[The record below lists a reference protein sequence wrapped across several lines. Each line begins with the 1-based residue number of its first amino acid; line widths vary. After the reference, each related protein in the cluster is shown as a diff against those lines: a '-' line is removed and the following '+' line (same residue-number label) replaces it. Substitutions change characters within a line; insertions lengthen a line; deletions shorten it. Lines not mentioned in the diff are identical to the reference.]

1 MSQSVHSFK
10 FEKNNDL
17 QSSCSPLFTIFNI
30 PFLLPPMDLQEERGT
45 DDEDVEMESPT
56 TTNVSSSTASLTSSP
71 SSSSSS
77 SSYSPSNASPI
88 RVLPPPPITLDMSPD
103 EVATNLIQ
111 HHFSHPDEAAQ
122 LAKKKELI
130 AYIRAEV
137 DRKTVDVPKSER
149 QSNLGL
155 QIATG
160 LIDRLPVLVTISLT
174 GVNGNVA
181 DGSTYSNSQ
190 YINQTYGRA
199 DAGRPGFDVHISLL
213 TKLGIKRPLTREEY
227 FAEKLQL
234 TSKYV
239 EQCEANGETVN
250 PRKMPKY
257 IQIGDGDRT
266 RDLHTFFSKVFA
278 GQYDN
283 DDEFLKILPQLEAIL
298 DTTIAKSLPFEELCN
313 VIATTYDN
321 LECKDLSILLA
332 KVPDIYKRGFGVSV
346 TSTDPH
352 YLALTDSTGAIKIN
366 DKVNGW
372 LGMMSPIPMNC
383 INDDDRNVLHS
394 ISCILFHELCKVEVA
409 GTNRISGAEL
419 DQPIAES
426 ISKITNFVKRFE
438 HIPHGR
444 RHARF
449 MCATGGERHHEIQ
462 VTARDQDSVTYRTF
476 LVDIGYASSAA
487 HAMAKLKKRT
497 NKGRLMLAARVYW
510 DSDDWRIELGCA
522 TSMVQNEAGW
532 KREGRRTFQYS
543 KEAQIPL
550 EAVVPAF
557 HVDVLN
563 RMEKANQMALKAPG
577 GFLDAAKCPRPFASE
592 DKRPEDVPPPKK
604 NSRKTKTAAATSDT
618 ASGRKEIDGAL
629 REVQE
634 SSDISAESKNVLGG
648 VPEMLDRLSILE
660 QQHKD
665 DTAKP
670 PTKVLSLQAIT
681 NLGRGNG
688 SANPLAASSN
698 TTHSVV
704 AAHAPA
710 VGTSSTSSKNV
721 APGAVA
727 TRRRSEPTQPLV
739 VSQDVENKILRKKIE
754 DLEGR
759 LQLKELATDESLEEE
774 KDRHEKTKTTLSGL
788 MNSQKKLQQE
798 RRILTPQQR
807 VDIDL
812 QASQLADFVAK
823 ERAWVEEKS
832 QLERQLK
839 TVRSLQDTAETE
851 RDEARREKL
860 ELDDKLRLLR
870 SAAASAGPLNQPRT
884 NGRSRFVQDQA
895 SFEVDKG
902 HKSLPPNCQK
912 HYSAG
917 EGRHYYQYSDG
928 KRIQFSQWYYPT
940 ASEVA
945 DPAMAMERAKQ
956 NTSEDTRK
964 RQRND

>member
-1 MSQSVHSFK
+1 
-10 FEKNNDL
+10 
-17 QSSCSPLFTIFNI
+17 
-30 PFLLPPMDLQEERGT
+30 MDLQEERGT

-56 TTNVSSSTASLTSSP
+56 TSLTSSSLSSPAP
-71 SSSSSS
+71 SSSSS
-77 SSYSPSNASPI
+77 SPSNASPI
-88 RVLPPPPITLDMSPD
+88 RLLPPPPITLDMSPD
-103 EVATNLIQ
+103 EVAINLIQ
-111 HHFSHPDEAAQ
+111 HHLSRPDEAAQ

-149 QSNLGL
+149 QSNRGL

-266 RDLHTFFSKVFA
+266 RDLHTFFTKVFA
-278 GQYDN
+278 GKYDN
-283 DDEFLKILPQLEAIL
+283 EDEFLKILPQLEAIL
-298 DTTIAKSLPFEELCN
+298 DTTIAKSLPFEELCS
-313 VIATTYDN
+313 VIATSYDN
-321 LECKDLSILLA
+321 LECKDLSVLLA
-332 KVPDIYKRGFGVSV
+332 KVPEIYKRAFGVHIASA
-346 TSTDPH
+346 DPN
-352 YLALTDSTGAIKIN
+352 YLALTDTTGAIKTN
-366 DKVNGW
+366 GKVNAVSELLSG
-372 LGMMSPIPMNC
+372 IPLNLVT
-383 INDDDRNVLHS
+383 NDDKGVLHS
-394 ISCILFHELCKVEVA
+394 IVTLLFHELCVA
-409 GTNRISGAEL
+409 EAAGANCMPEEELSQRIADTLERQDEYLKRLGHIAHADRYAMFKCGT
-419 DQPIAES
+419 D
-426 ISKITNFVKRFE
+426 
-438 HIPHGR
+438 
-444 RHARF
+444 
-449 MCATGGERHHEIQ
+449 GEGHHQIQ
-462 VTARDQDSVTYRTF
+462 VTARDQDSITLRKFFTG
-476 LVDIGYASSAA
+476 IGFTSAAA
-487 HAMAKLKKRT
+487 HAMAKLKKET
-497 NKGRLMLAARVYW
+497 NTGRLMLALRVYYYNGRW
-510 DSDDWRIELGCA
+510 ICEIGSA
-522 TSMVQNEAGW
+522 VSMVQNEAGW
-532 KREGRRTFQYS
+532 KREGRRTFQFS
-543 KEAQIPL
+543 QEAQIPA
-550 EAVVPAF
+550 ETIVVT
-557 HVDVLN
+557 HRRDVLN
-563 RMEKANQMALKAPG
+563 AIEKASHFNLKAPG
-577 GFLDAAKCPRPFASE
+577 GFLDATKCPRPIQSE
-592 DKRPEDVPPPKK
+592 KERPNDLPPPKK
-604 NSRKTKTAAATSDT
+604 NSRKTKPAAAKSDI
-618 ASGRKEIDGAL
+618 APGRKEIDGAL

-670 PTKVLSLQAIT
+670 PTKVLSLQDIT
-681 NLGRGNG
+681 NLGRSTG
-688 SANPLAASSN
+688 SAKPLAASSN

-710 VGTSSTSSKNV
+710 VGTSSTSSKSN
-721 APGAVA
+721 ASGAVA
-727 TRRRSEPTQPLV
+727 TRRRGEPTQPLV
-739 VSQDVENKILRKKIE
+739 VSQGVENKILRKKIE
-754 DLEGR
+754 DLKGQ

-812 QASQLADFVAK
+812 QASQLANLLAM

-839 TVRSLQDTAETE
+839 TVRSLQETAETE
-851 RDEARREKL
+851 RDEARREKQ
-860 ELDDKLRLLR
+860 ELDDELRLLR

-884 NGRSRFVQDQA
+884 NGRSSSVQDQA
-895 SFEVDKG
+895 SPEVDEG
-902 HKSLPPNCQK
+902 HESLPPNWQK
-912 HYSAG
+912 HYSER

-945 DPAMAMERAKQ
+945 NPAMAMEHAKQ
-956 NTSEDTRK
+956 NTSEDKRK